1 MSTNSLL
8 YKGNIVITMS
18 DLTAHVKRVNV
29 NENVL
34 LSITDSNGESVN
46 WFMYEGTR
54 VFLLGGEVYTD
65 EEMYR
70 MPRTNTRL
78 LRSM

>member
-1 MSTNSLL
+1 
-8 YKGNIVITMS
+8 MS

-70 MPRTNTRL
+70 M
-78 LRSM
+78 LRFLDSSNNPDKGDTTLNDWHIM